1 MPIACRIAYSK
12 IAMLS
17 YRLTGYSCKKKNKQ
31 RKKQA
36 THSTCTLFFFHV
48 LYNTKITKIIFC
60 RGVNLNIS

>member
-17 YRLTGYSCKKKNKQ
+17 YRLTGYSCKKNKQ

-48 LYNTKITKIIFC
+48 LYNTKIIFC